1 LRWIQ
6 VSTLIRFLTKR
17 HHQILLAAAS
27 EAELQMP
34 LLPLVACGITDPSNP
49 LLTLLARGITNPP
62 WLHDD
67 CSAGLWWMAH
77 SLQHQVRWTPRE
89 GGVAPQSAIRL
100 LVYQLINNTCK
111 KNVLLYC
118 GMITLDKVAY

>member
-6 VSTLIRFLTKR
+6 VSALIQFLTKR

-34 LLPLVACGITDPSNP
+34 LFPLLACGITDPSNP
-49 LLTLLARGITNPP
+49 LLTLLARGITDPP

-67 CSAGLWWMAH
+67 CSVGLSWMAC

-89 GGVAPQSAIRL
+89 GGVAPQSAILL
-100 LVYQLINNTCK
+100 LVNQFMQETTHARKTC
-111 KNVLLYC
+111 C
-118 GMITLDKVAY
+118 SIVA